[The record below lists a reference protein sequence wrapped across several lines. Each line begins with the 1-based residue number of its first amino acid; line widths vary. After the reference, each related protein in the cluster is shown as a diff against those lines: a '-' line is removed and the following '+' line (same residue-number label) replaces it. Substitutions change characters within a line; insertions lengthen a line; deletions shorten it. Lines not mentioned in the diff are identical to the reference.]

1 MSEKGTFSF
10 QADVS
15 GRVFLASAGFENAD
29 IGPYANID
37 ALPQQTVYHVTWQ
50 KCDDVS
56 VTGSARGKQ
65 LPLQIGNAGHDNAA
79 FCYGA
84 QYMFTLHIYSTDTG
98 DGGQT
103 GWRKITQKLFR
114 SFEPA
119 IPDPSTVSGGGQD
132 AITWLVPIHNEI
144 IV

>member
-1 MSEKGTFSF
+1 MSENGTFSF

-15 GRVFLASAGFENAD
+15 GRVFLASAGFANAD
-29 IGPYANID
+29 IGPYANVD

-50 KCDDVS
+50 QCDDAS
-56 VTGSARGKQ
+56 ITGSARGKQ
-65 LPLQIGNAGHDNAA
+65 LPLQIGNAGHHDAA
-79 FCYGA
+79 FRYGV

-103 GWRKITQKLFR
+103 GWRKISQKLFR

-119 IPDPSTVSGGGQD
+119 IPDFSAMTGGDQN